1 MASVAIPTLPTPASS
16 GTHRHRNRQQASFG
30 NNGSSSLPPSSSSE
44 AVYTTLIQTYL
55 NLLCYDNATFLAER
69 CAASFPRSENA
80 VYLLAY
86 CHYRGGHTK
95 AARSVLLTR
104 WLGRNANPARG
115 SKSTIGRRG
124 VGRGSNDASV
134 GAAVVVDVE
143 LERTRSSARYLL
155 SKACYDLGLYSKAEE
170 SLLKHCRETFALAVA
185 EGGGIING
193 AKVRGNLNEAMDA
206 WIVQSSQQ
214 SSASPRT
221 TCPIPNGSAG
231 LYLLG
236 NICRKTNRR
245 QRAIECYRLL
255 LKLDQ
260 LMWTSYEVICK
271 LGGATSSS
279 DEQKENGAQE
289 ADDPNVIFGVDA
301 PLLSPR
307 GGG

>member
-1 MASVAIPTLPTPASS
+1 M
-16 GTHRHRNRQQASFG
+16 
-30 NNGSSSLPPSSSSE
+30 
-44 AVYTTLIQTYL
+44 
-55 NLLCYDNATFLAER
+55 
-69 CAASFPRSENA
+69 
-80 VYLLAY
+80 
-86 CHYRGGHTK
+86 
-95 AARSVLLTR
+95 
-104 WLGRNANPARG
+104 
-115 SKSTIGRRG
+115 
-124 VGRGSNDASV
+124 
-134 GAAVVVDVE
+134 VDVE

-155 SKACYDLGLYSKAEE
+155 SKACYDLGLYSEAEE

-193 AKVRGNLNEAMDA
+193 AKVRGNRNEAMDA

-245 QRAIECYRLL
+245 QRAIKCYRLL
-255 LKLDQ
+255 LKLDP
-260 LMWTSYEVICK
+260 LMWTSYEAICE
-271 LGGATSSS
+271 LGGTTSSS

-307 GGG
+307 GGGRGLGGGHGHGFEFATRAGGRSNVNASTNNESVMASGGQHHSLHSFKLNRYGTPSTPYSGFDNMKIGTYTNEQSTKQGGMGVNSG